1 VCLLQSD
8 IDSPCRLRSCRRRIR
23 TAFGREGQGH
33 FSASNMHG
41 AYRTLHPRPSLLS
54 LLSLTGEVLFFDVG
68 QTFKLRAV
76 SRSVPHLPNGC
87 MESVTSDIF
96 DCDNQTA
103 STNVVIF
110 NVTVCLQQSP
120 SIPVLRLCLNLCF
133 TRKSILITFFTADG
147 SEFVQPTHLRL
158 LALQGSGSGCYMHT
172 DWSFVSVS

>member
-1 VCLLQSD
+1 MSSGVLQKE
-8 IDSPCRLRSCRRRIR
+8 IR
-23 TAFGREGQGH
+23 AALGREGQGR
-33 FSASNMHG
+33 FSASSMHG
-41 AYRTLHPRPSLLS
+41 VYRTLHPRSSLLG

-68 QTFKLRAV
+68 QTFKLGAV

-133 TRKSILITFFTADG
+133 TRESILIASLTATG
-147 SEFVQPTHLRL
+147 AS
-158 LALQGSGSGCYMHT
+158 
-172 DWSFVSVS
+172 SFSQLI